1 MSRTIS
7 AGSYRAVL
15 ALPYARPMFAA
26 ALVGRLAYGLLPL
39 SLLFTVQSAT
49 NSFASAGVV
58 VAVFGAMSL
67 LLPYKSRVVDRHGQ
81 HRVLPVLAA
90 ACSCAL
96 AAMATLAWSGVA
108 SPAAYVALTVVAG
121 AAAPPLGPA
130 MRATWRVLT
139 DGTEL
144 KERAYS
150 LDSVCEE
157 SLYLIGPM
165 IVGVVLAVASGA
177 AALFATAGLLAL
189 GTFAMVWSPP
199 ARRPG
204 IAAVAGAARFGV
216 GPLRAPGFAPVVTT
230 ILATAA
236 ALSIAYTC
244 IAARAQQQGAPEAA
258 GYIEAAIA
266 CGSVT
271 GGLLWGRIAHRH
283 SRMTQLAVLV
293 AYLAIGISLAA
304 AATSLVMLGVVMAPA
319 GLAIAPLFVVAY
331 LAADDL
337 APPHQR
343 TEASTWV
350 NTANNIGSAL
360 GASAAGILIE
370 AASAGAGFAVGGALL
385 AATSVV
391 VWLTRAR
398 AGRAPTDDLSRPD
411 PA

>member
-1 MSRTIS
+1 MTRTIS

-15 ALPYARPMFAA
+15 ALPYARPTFAA

-49 NSFASAGVV
+49 DSFASAGVV

-67 LLPYKSRVVDRHGQ
+67 LLPFKARIVDRHGQ
-81 HRVLPVLAA
+81 HRVLPALAA
-90 ACSCAL
+90 ATSGAL
-96 AAMATLAWSGVA
+96 AAIAVLTWSGTDSTA
-108 SPAAYVALTVVAG
+108 PYVALTVVAG

-139 DGTEL
+139 DGTGL

-165 IVGVVLAVASGA
+165 IVGLVLAIASGA
-177 AALFATAGLLAL
+177 AALMATAGLLTI
-189 GTFAMVWSPP
+189 GTFAMVWPPP

-204 IAAVAGAARFGV
+204 TAAAGPARFGI
-216 GPLRAPGFAPVVTT
+216 GPLRSPGFAPVVTT

-244 IAARAQQQGAPEAA
+244 IAARAQHHGTPEAA

-271 GGLLWGRIAHRH
+271 GGLLWGRLAHRR
-283 SRMTQLAVLV
+283 SRMTQLTVLV
-293 AYLAIGISLAA
+293 AYLAVGIAVAS
-304 AATSLVMLGVVMAPA
+304 AATSLVALGAVMAPT

-331 LAADDL
+331 LAADEL

-360 GASAAGILIE
+360 GASVAGILIE
-370 AASAGAGFAVGGALL
+370 GAGAGAGFAVGGALL
-385 AATSVV
+385 AAVAVV
-391 VWLTRAR
+391 VGLA
-398 AGRAPTDDLSRPD
+398 SRR
-411 PA
+411 